1 MNKKIARLGL
11 YFYITNMIL
20 VLIFPKL
27 FFNTYYLLS
36 FLIISVV
43 LVLFIY
49 RKQNGLTE

>member
-27 FFNTYYLLS
+27 FGNIYYLFS
-36 FLIISVV
+36 FLIISLV
-43 LVLFIY
+43 LVFFIY
-49 RKQNGLTE
+49 RKS

>member
-11 YFYITNMIL
+11 CFYIINMIL

-27 FFNTYYLLS
+27 FGNINYLFS

-43 LVLFIY
+43 LVFFIY
-49 RKQNGLTE
+49 GKQNGLTE